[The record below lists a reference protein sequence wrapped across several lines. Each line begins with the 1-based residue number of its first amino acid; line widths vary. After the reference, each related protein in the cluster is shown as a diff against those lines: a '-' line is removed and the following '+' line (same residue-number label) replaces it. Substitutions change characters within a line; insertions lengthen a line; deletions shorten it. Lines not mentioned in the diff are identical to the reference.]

1 MDEDSRRRETTVG
14 PASTG
19 PLDSVRRHPVIT
31 ATIVGCGVIG
41 AVLGF
46 YLLTGDWSAARRILA
61 GAVAGAGTGL
71 LITATKMLG

>member
-1 MDEDSRRRETTVG
+1 MSSSSERSNG
-14 PASTG
+14 LASAWA
-19 PLDSVRRHPVIT
+19 SARAHPVIT
-31 ATIVGCGVIG
+31 TTLLFCTVFG

-46 YLLTGDWSAARRILA
+46 FLLTEDWIAARRILA